1 MCHPQAA
8 GSQTQRRPKEANPV
22 VVSMGRPLLRHPLL
36 RHPLLRHPLLRHP
49 LLRHLPLRHP
59 LLGHRRYTTSTKL
72 DPEEPIYGGSV
83 SST

>member
-22 VVSMGRPLLRHPLL
+22 VVSMGR
-36 RHPLLRHPLLRHP
+36 PLLRHPLLRHP